1 MCGTPDYLAPEI
13 VLNKG
18 HDMAVDYW
26 ALVRLSLRALFYVL
40 DPVWLTLLVPLVCA
54 VLQGVLIYEMVHG
67 WPPFYHDDPMKVYV
81 LRWRLRFC

>member
-26 ALVRLSLRALFYVL
+26 ALVSCCSDNRVILLCCMTNTNFNNLLLIRFSFLFS
-40 DPVWLTLLVPLVCA
+40 
-54 VLQGVLIYEMVHG
+54 QGVLIYEMVHG
-67 WPPFYHDDPMKVYV
+67 WPPFYHDDPMKV
-81 LRWRLRFC
+81 